1 MNAIEVTYF
10 SDVLCVWAYVSQARM
25 AAVEEKFGDSVRIR
39 HRFCSVFGD
48 TAEKIKLN
56 WKEKGGYE
64 GFNNHLRHMAEKFP
78 HIQVHPDIWRKRDA
92 ELASL
97 SVLKAV
103 QLWERKKKKEGV
115 RGGLNLHLR
124 HVAERFPHITVHPDI
139 WLKTRPPS
147 SASPHLFLKAVQL
160 WDRDLKIFDQVMW
173 ALRSA
178 FFRDC
183 RDISR
188 WDVQCEIAE
197 GLGANIGA
205 VEELIHSGVAFASLA
220 ADYQDADKMRIE
232 GSPSLVLND
241 GRQKLYGNVGFR
253 LIEANIQELFREPQA
268 DDASWC

>member
-1 MNAIEVTYF
+1 MKVVEVTYF

-48 TAEKIKLN
+48 TAEKIKSS

-64 GFNNHLRHMAEKFP
+64 GFNLHLRHVAEKFP
-78 HIQVHPDIWRKRDA
+78 HIQVHPDIW
-92 ELASL
+92 
-97 SVLKAV
+97 
-103 QLWERKKKKEGV
+103 
-115 RGGLNLHLR
+115 
-124 HVAERFPHITVHPDI
+124 
-139 WLKTRPPS
+139 LKTRPPT
-147 SASPHLFLKAVQL
+147 SASPHLFLKAVQQC
-160 WDRDLKIFDQVMW
+160 DRDSKIFDQVMW
-173 ALRSA
+173 AFRSA

-205 VEELIHSGVAFASLA
+205 IEDLIHSGVAFASLA

-253 LIEANIQELFREPQA
+253 LIDANIQELFREPRA